1 MTYSPHNAVAELLD
15 STGAL
20 KASLGRVPLDTLR
33 LALSQLID
41 GLERLS
47 EIGIWIGQANNWR
60 GKPSSRQAW
69 ETTMHGHGGILN
81 STPLQDFTGGAADGI
96 GNGDDAGSV
105 FMRQVV
111 DAAAVYER
119 NLIKA
124 RTKAALAAKRKAGQL
139 AGEVPFGWT
148 ADAAGN
154 LIEVA
159 EEQIVL
165 GRIMACRAAGISL
178 RKIAAILTEA
188 GIVTKKGGVVWS
200 HTSIKSIIERHA
212 AVAA

>member
-1 MTYSPHNAVAELLD
+1 MTYSPRNAVTELLD
-15 STGAL
+15 SSGAL

-96 GNGDDAGSV
+96 GNVGWGQDAVSV
-105 FMRQVV
+105 AQMNRADTEAAIRLCFDYAERYQRLAQALESQSRLFLGAQLLQMEGEKDHGPEPEV
-111 DAAAVYER
+111 DPAPAPR
-119 NLIKA
+119 
-124 RTKAALAAKRKAGQL
+124 KRKGP
-139 AGEVPFGWT
+139 G
-148 ADAAGN
+148 
-154 LIEVA
+154 
-159 EEQIVL
+159 
-165 GRIMACRAAGISL
+165 GR
-178 RKIAAILTEA
+178 
-188 GIVTKKGGVVWS
+188 
-200 HTSIKSIIERHA
+200 
-212 AVAA
+212 